1 MMDEMMEQQELL
13 ASRAE
18 RAAAMRAAGGEMER
32 LRASNERLA
41 EQVRRLS
48 DAADDAAEDMTR
60 VLGENRR
67 LKADVVEL
75 RRKLGAA
82 NSRTGA
88 DERVARYLENISD
101 QARLI
106 VRETVG
112 MEREKARKVT
122 ERAAVRIATLAEWL
136 RDK

>member
-1 MMDEMMEQQELL
+1 MMDETMEQQELL
-13 ASRAE
+13 TNRAE
-18 RAAAMRAAGGEMER
+18 RAAAMRSAGQDVEH
-32 LRASNERLA
+32 LRESNERLA
-41 EQVRRLS
+41 AEVRRLA
-48 DAADDAAEDMTR
+48 DAAEDAAEDMTR

-88 DERVARYLENISD
+88 DDRVARYLDNISD

-112 MEREKARKVT
+112 MEREKARAVT

>member
-1 MMDEMMEQQELL
+1 MMYEMMEQQELL
-13 ASRAE
+13 VSRAE
-18 RAAAMRAAGGEMER
+18 REAA
-32 LRASNERLA
+32 LRESNARLA
-41 EQVRRLS
+41 AEVRRLS
-48 DAADDAAEDMTR
+48 DAAEDAAEDMTR
-60 VLGENRR
+60 VIGENRR
-67 LKADVVEL
+67 LKADVVVL

-88 DERVARYLENISD
+88 DERVARYLDNISD

-122 ERAAVRIATLAEWL
+122 ERAAMRIATLAEWV

>member
-18 RAAAMRAAGGEMER
+18 RAAA
-32 LRASNERLA
+32 LRESNARLA
-41 EQVRRLS
+41 AEVRRLS
-48 DAADDAAEDMTR
+48 DAAEDAAEDMTR

-88 DERVARYLENISD
+88 DERVARYLDNISD

-106 VRETVG
+106 VREAVG
-112 MEREKARKVT
+112 VEREKAGRGA

>member
-13 ASRAE
+13 ANRVE

-48 DAADDAAEDMTR
+48 DAAEDAAEDMTR

-67 LKADVVEL
+67 LKADVVRL
-75 RRKLGAA
+75 MRKLGEA
-82 NSRTGA
+82 NGRTSSDA
-88 DERVARYLENISD
+88 RVARYLENISD

-112 MEREKARKVT
+112 MEREKAREVT
-122 ERAAVRIATLAEWL
+122 ERAAVRIATLAEWM

>member
-18 RAAAMRAAGGEMER
+18 RAAALRAAGGEMER
-32 LRASNERLA
+32 LRASNERLE

-48 DAADDAAEDMTR
+48 DAAEDAAEDMTR

-88 DERVARYLENISD
+88 DERVARYLDNISD

-122 ERAAVRIATLAEWL
+122 ERAAVRIATLAEWM

>member
-13 ASRAE
+13 ANRVE

-48 DAADDAAEDMTR
+48 DAAEDAAEDMTR

-75 RRKLGAA
+75 LRKLGAA

-112 MEREKARKVT
+112 MEREKARAVT

>member
-18 RAAAMRAAGGEMER
+18 RAAA
-32 LRASNERLA
+32 LRESNARLA
-41 EQVRRLS
+41 AEVRRLS

>member
-48 DAADDAAEDMTR
+48 DAAEDAAEDMTR

-82 NSRTGA
+82 NSRTSA
-88 DERVARYLENISD
+88 DERVARYLDNISD

-112 MEREKARKVT
+112 MEREKAREVT

>member
-18 RAAAMRAAGGEMER
+18 RAAA
-32 LRASNERLA
+32 LRESNARLA
-41 EQVRRLS
+41 AEVRRLS
-48 DAADDAAEDMTR
+48 DAAEDAAEDMTR

-67 LKADVVEL
+67 LKADVVKL
-75 RRKLGAA
+75 MRKLGEA
-82 NSRTGA
+82 NGRTSSDA
-88 DERVARYLENISD
+88 RVERYLENISD

-112 MEREKARKVT
+112 MEREKAREVT

>member
-18 RAAAMRAAGGEMER
+18 RAAALRAAGGEMER

-41 EQVRRLS
+41 EQVRWLS
-48 DAADDAAEDMTR
+48 DAAEDAAEDMTR

-88 DERVARYLENISD
+88 DERVARYLDNISD

>member
-18 RAAAMRAAGGEMER
+18 RAAA
-32 LRASNERLA
+32 LRESKLRESNARLA
-41 EQVRRLS
+41 AEVRRLS
-48 DAADDAAEDMTR
+48 DAAEDAAEDMTR